1 MIIFLFYT
9 PKLSSRLGLNDVPY
23 DFISGVIAGLQK
35 KSTLTFLLCQMV
47 QFMKVK
53 RNFAHIFAH
62 GNPLSDWT
70 NCTVEPTFFVGH
82 SANAMAYRRLRPRYL
97 SNEGLV

>member
-35 KSTLTFLLCQMV
+35 SLPSLFCYA
-47 QFMKVK
+47 
-53 RNFAHIFAH
+53 RW
-62 GNPLSDWT
+62 S
-70 NCTVEPTFFVGH
+70 
-82 SANAMAYRRLRPRYL
+82 S
-97 SNEGLV
+97 S